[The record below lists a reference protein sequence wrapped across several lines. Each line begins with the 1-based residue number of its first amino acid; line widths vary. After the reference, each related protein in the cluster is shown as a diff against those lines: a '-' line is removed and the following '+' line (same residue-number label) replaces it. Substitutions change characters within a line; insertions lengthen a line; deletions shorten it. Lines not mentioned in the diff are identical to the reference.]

1 MKVSLD
7 TFVFGGRFIGFGAKA
22 SNNERV
28 NVFQGG
34 RKLAVRVAEPRQAA
48 GLASDAA

>member
-1 MKVSLD
+1 MQKGVSE
-7 TFVFGGRFIGFGAKA
+7 GATTCHNFEHPKA

-34 RKLAVRVAEPRQAA
+34 RKLAVRVAEPRRAA